1 MKSIYKFCFAAVASA
16 GLLTSCAKK
25 DLLDPTVVRS
35 LNEELTFSDSVRT
48 MAFVTAIYSELG
60 ANSFNSRYGNGGS
73 LAEGSDES
81 VSRLFG
87 ATQAWVPLMI
97 GTLNATRTTP
107 YEKVYNNGWNNIR
120 RVNTFLKNY
129 DKLPLAEETKKQLL
143 GEVKFLRA
151 WYFWSMV
158 QHFGGLPIIGDKIY
172 TLDDTILEPR
182 NTYEECI
189 DYLVQELDEA
199 RDLVEAPNE
208 QRNEDYG
215 RVNKGFCMGL
225 KARILLFAASDLYNG
240 GQEAIA
246 VSKPEK
252 LILGYETREASRWE
266 RARTAADDLIKTGWY
281 SLVVNNSKPGRGF
294 YELFITRKNTEFIFP
309 AMAGNN
315 RTMEANFLPRSR
327 NGNVNG
333 CPSLNAAKRFGTIK
347 GLPITEAGSG
357 YNPAEPFKN
366 RDPRFT
372 YTILNNG
379 DKWRTNANNTALP
392 VWTYIGAETDG
403 VDASLVYTGMFF
415 RKFCNEGSTANAG
428 TNTDRVMPIIRYA
441 DILLMYAEA
450 SIELGE
456 YEAAAQKIIE
466 IRKRAGIQ
474 PGTEPGME
482 DRYGLKQ
489 INDKPYWLSVLRN
502 ERAVELCLEDS
513 RFWDVRRWK
522 TAPVELN
529 TTIMRLM
536 ITKKSDTEY
545 TYAETPVDKNP
556 LRVFQS
562 HHYFFPLPMTEV
574 MKNTKLIQTPGY

>member
-1 MKSIYKFCFAAVASA
+1 MKSIYKYCFAAVASA

-48 MAFVTAIYSELG
+48 MAFVTSIYSELG

-120 RVNTFLKNY
+120 RVNTFLKNFGN
-129 DKLPLAEETKKQLL
+129 LPLSGETKNQLL

-151 WYFWSMV
+151 WYFWTMV
-158 QHFGGLPIIGDKIY
+158 QHFGGLPLIGDKLY

-182 NTYEECI
+182 ASYAECI
-189 DYLVQELDEA
+189 DYLVKELDEA
-199 RDLVEAPNE
+199 AELVVSPTE
-208 QRNEDYG
+208 QRSEDYG

-225 KARILLFAASDLYNG
+225 KARILLNAASKLYNG
-240 GQEAIA
+240 GQESIA
-246 VSKPEK
+246 SAAQKPLVGYMDNKPERW
-252 LILGYETREASRWE
+252 TTAREAAE
-266 RARTAADDLIKTGWY
+266 ALINTGWY
-281 SLVVNNSKPGRGF
+281 SLMENGTAGKGF
-294 YELFITRKNTEFIFP
+294 YELFIERKNSEYIFP

-333 CPSLNAAKRFGTIK
+333 CPSLNAAKRFGMNN
-347 GLPITEAGSG
+347 GLPITDPASG
-357 YNPAEPFKN
+357 YDPANPFKD
-366 RDPRFT
+366 RDPRFK

-379 DKWRTNANNTALP
+379 DKWRTNASSTAVP
-392 VWTYIGAETDG
+392 IWTHIGAETDG

-415 RKFCNEGSTANAG
+415 RKFCSESTTGNGGSQ
-428 TNTDRVMPIIRYA
+428 TDRVMPIIRYA

-450 SIELGE
+450 SIEEGQFE
-456 YEAAAQKIIE
+456 KAAEKIIM
-466 IRKRAGIQ
+466 IRKRGGIK
-474 PGTEPGME
+474 PGG
-482 DRYGLKQ
+482 DGRYGLKASG
-489 INDKPYWLSVLRN
+489 DKAYWTSVIQN

-522 TAPVELN
+522 TAPVDLN
-529 TTIMRLM
+529 TTIYRLM
-536 ITKKSDTEY
+536 ITKVADNQW
-545 TYAETPVDKNP
+545 TYAELPVDKNP
-556 LRVFQS
+556 IRVFQP
-562 HHYFFPLPMTEV
+562 HHYFFPLPMAEV
-574 MKNTKLIQTPGY
+574 MKNTAMIQNPGY

>member
-1 MKSIYKFCFAAVASA
+1 MKSIYKICFAAMASA
-16 GLLTSCAKK
+16 GVLTSCAKK
-25 DLLDPTVVRS
+25 DLLDPTVVRT

-48 MAFVTAIYSELG
+48 VAFVTAIYSELG
-60 ANSFNSRYGNGGS
+60 ANSFTSRYGNGGS

-87 ATQAWVPLMI
+87 ATQPWVPLMI
-97 GTLNATRTTP
+97 GTLNSTRTTP

-120 RVNTFLKNY
+120 RVNTFLKNFN
-129 DKLPLAEETKKQLL
+129 KLPLAEATKNQLL

-158 QHFGGLPIIGDKIY
+158 QHFGGLPIIGDKLY

-182 NTYEECI
+182 ASYEDCI
-189 DYLVQELDEA
+189 EYLVSELDEA
-199 RDLVEAPNE
+199 RELLEAPVD
-208 QRNEDYG
+208 QGGEDYG
-215 RVNKGFCMGL
+215 RANKGFCMGL
-225 KARILLFAASDLYNG
+225 KARILMFAASPLYNG
-240 GQEAIA
+240 GQESIA
-246 VSKPEK
+246 TDKQKP
-252 LILGYETREASRWE
+252 LIGYDAPYDDKRWDRAFEA
-266 RARTAADDLIKTGWY
+266 AKDLMDTNWY
-281 SLVVNNSKPGRGF
+281 TLVENNATPGRGF
-294 YELFITRKNTEFIFP
+294 YELFITRKNNEYIFP
-309 AMAGNN
+309 AMAGSN

-333 CPSLNAAKRFGTIK
+333 CPSLNAAKRFGTNN
-347 GLPITEAGSG
+347 GLPITDPASG
-357 YNPAEPFKN
+357 YNAAEPFKN

-379 DKWRTNANNTALP
+379 DKWRTNASGTATT
-392 VWTYIGAETDG
+392 VWTHIGAETDG

-415 RKFCNEGSTANAG
+415 RKFCNETSTANAG
-428 TNTDRVMPIIRYA
+428 TNTDRVMPIIRFA
-441 DILLMYAEA
+441 DILLMHAEA
-450 SIELGE
+450 AIEKPTPD
-456 YEAAAQKIIE
+456 YAAAAEDIIR

-474 PGTEPGME
+474 PGA
-482 DRYGLKQ
+482 DNRYGLK
-489 INDKPYWLSVLRN
+489 NENTREYWRAIIRN

-536 ITKKSDTEY
+536 ITKVADNQF
-545 TYAETPVDKNP
+545 TYAELPVDKNP
-556 LRVFQS
+556 IRVFQS

-574 MKNTKLIQTPGY
+574 MKNREMLQNPGY